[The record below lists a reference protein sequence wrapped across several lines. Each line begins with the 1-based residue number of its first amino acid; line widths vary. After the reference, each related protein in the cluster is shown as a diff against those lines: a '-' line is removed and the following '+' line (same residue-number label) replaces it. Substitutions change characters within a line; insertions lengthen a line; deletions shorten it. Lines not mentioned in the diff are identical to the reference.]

1 MYPAAFEYVIPKSLE
16 EIPEVFRNYGPNVKF
31 LAGGQSLV
39 PLMKLRLARP
49 SCLIDLNPLA
59 ELNYITEGD
68 GEIRCGSM
76 TRHIQFEE
84 SQSIAR
90 EIPLITQAAGH
101 IGDWQVRSRGTI
113 GGALVEAD
121 PAGDWGPVILAL
133 NARLR
138 CIGPEGERL
147 IEASDF
153 FDFAYTT
160 KLHDDELL
168 TAVDFPIPE
177 KGTIGSYS
185 KLERITGDFAIV
197 SVALQIGLDN
207 TGRCDGVGIGLGGV
221 GVTPIKP
228 AQIESFLLGK
238 RIDPP
243 TIAEACKMLDEA
255 IDPLSDQRGSA
266 AYKRRVLKPVF
277 SRALNAALEELNAT

>member
-1 MYPAAFEYVIPKSLE
+1 MYPAAFEYIVPRNLG
-16 EIPEVFRNYGPNVKF
+16 EIPALVRQHGPDVKF

-49 SCLIDLNPLA
+49 RCLIDLNPLA
-59 ELNYITEGD
+59 ELNYITEVD

-84 SQSIAR
+84 SQSIR
-90 EIPLITQAAGH
+90 HKIPLITQAAGH

-147 IEASDF
+147 IEAGDF

-160 KLHDDELL
+160 KLRDEELL
-168 TAVDFPIPE
+168 TAVEFPIPQE
-177 KGTIGSYS
+177 DTIGSYS

-207 TGRCDGVGIGLGGV
+207 AGQCSEIGIGLGGV
-221 GVTPIKP
+221 GVTPVKP
-228 AQIESFLLGK
+228 AQVESFLLGK
-238 RIDPP
+238 RIDRS

-277 SRALNAALEELNAT
+277 SRALNAMLDKLNAA

>member
-1 MYPAAFEYVIPKSLE
+1 MYPAAFEYVIPKNLE
-16 EIPEVFRNYGPNVKF
+16 EIPELVRNRGPDAKF

-49 SCLIDLNPLA
+49 KCLIDLNPLA
-59 ELNYITEGD
+59 ELNYITEVD
-68 GEIRCGSM
+68 GAIRCGSM
-76 TRHIQFEE
+76 TRHSQFEE

-90 EIPLITQAAGH
+90 KIPLITQAAGH

-113 GGALVEAD
+113 GGALAEAD

-138 CIGPEGERL
+138 CIGPEAERL
-147 IEASDF
+147 IDASDF

-160 KLHDDELL
+160 KLHDEELL
-168 TAVDFPIPE
+168 TAVDFPIPQDD
-177 KGTIGSYS
+177 TIGSYS

-207 TGRCDGVGIGLGGV
+207 AGRCREIGIGLGGV
-221 GVTPIKP
+221 GVTPVKP
-228 AQIESFLLGK
+228 ARVESFLLGK

-243 TIAEACKMLDEA
+243 TITEACNMLDEA

-266 AYKRRVLKPVF
+266 AYKRQVLKPVF
-277 SRALNAALEELNAT
+277 SRTVNAALEKLNAT